1 MPEALRLIKA
11 GQLDEAIAVLHRTFA
26 GGLPAGHRAPP
37 LGQPGQGLPDVGGL
51 LGKLRGA
58 LGSAHRPCPQA
69 CRAGLSG
76 LLGNLPGAGGG
87 TATGHPGAAAAAAA
101 PGGQI
106 RHLSHTEAAG
116 TRELRPLHPHR
127 LHRRHR

>member
-1 MPEALRLIKA
+1 MDDNRVTGMPEALRLIKA

-58 LGSAHRPCPQA
+58 LGLGTHRGMPPGHARGPVGSARQSAWCRRRRPGIRGRLRRRP
-69 CRAGLSG
+69 RRVGRSG
-76 LLGNLPGAGGG
+76 
-87 TATGHPGAAAAAAA
+87 
-101 PGGQI
+101 I
-106 RHLSHTEAAG
+106 
-116 TRELRPLHPHR
+116 
-127 LHRRHR
+127 